1 MKKITFIMITLL
13 AMFGYSQ
20 KMYAQIITDN
30 DFADNGYTVSA
41 GQVVWL
47 GSSLDKAVEASQSGY
62 VYLYNVKTGQ
72 FLNAGGAY
80 GVQAVLSSVG
90 MRVKVAQTT
99 YNSRTVY
106 TIQGRINNEAQG
118 DYMSPNQTDGYDS
131 GFDIYMDR
139 LGTHKDGKQYSRP
152 NWQFTVTQ
160 TTRTVNN
167 KSETFNTFTIKNASH
182 KTSYT
187 VGTSNNNGVYFV
199 DNNNNNLWR
208 FITEDDYVKAMD
220 NVTWGEVDLG
230 AFVQDAE
237 FGRDNK
243 DGRYWVWSNA
253 EAPAVIEEAT
263 GYEGPGETNPYTYTT
278 DNWDLNS
285 SPKHWHQ
292 RNQDKMGNGVLTD
305 ATNGLPRT
313 TIGRNVAGTGGNIS
327 QDDFRN
333 AFAKYYA
340 AEIYNEKITLY
351 QDLEM
356 SNVENLHEG
365 LYKMTVQ
372 ALYYDDVNGE
382 TNNEVSYVFVE
393 TTLNGVTSYQ
403 ELPILPMNKNG
414 QSGITPHSGVSAGK
428 VFDDPTTANTYLMKF
443 FVELKKDSKL
453 RIGVKTKK
461 AEGWTVLGNIHFYA
475 HGKVALFIDEDWNV
489 QTRLPYMV
497 KNQETGDYSIQYW
510 SEVPPYEFS
519 DLMQGYEYP
528 ATIYYNRTFT
538 QGKFNTICLPISLTG
553 NQVRQ
558 AFGNDCMLSK
568 FDRLSAN
575 KSIIVFEPVDLD
587 TEGLDA
593 GYPYI
598 VKPTKNPDIAKG
610 AFEYIEVGNGGK
622 NHVARAD
629 GPVYYISGVTKGSYE
644 ETGIP
649 DFIPVEHDGITFQG
663 TLYRMGIKKEDV
675 TGGNKNYWMITKGKM
690 YHLDGSKPGNTY
702 TYDYD
707 NHVDVATPNSG
718 YTVWGTYCYLYGDKT
733 QTASNAKNLTFGIED
748 EFGDITAID
757 IEGMEVAHSQ
767 AIEDNSVYTLNG
779 QKIGGQGNLNSL
791 SKGIYIVNG
800 KKYVVK

>member
-47 GSSLDKAVEASQSGY
+47 GSSLDKAVKASQSGY

-99 YNSRTVY
+99 YNNRTVY

-118 DYMSPNQTDGYDS
+118 DYMSPNQTDGNDS

-139 LGTHKDGKQYSRP
+139 LGTHTDGKKYSRP

-160 TTRTVNN
+160 TTNTVNN
-167 KSETFNTFTIKNASH
+167 NSETFNTFTINNLSH

-187 VGTSNNNGVYFV
+187 VGTRNNNGVYFV

-243 DGRYWVWSNA
+243 DGRYWVWADA
-253 EAPAVIEEAT
+253 ESPATIPTVTDSEGSYT
-263 GYEGPGETNPYTYTT
+263 G
-278 DNWDLNS
+278 DNWSLTGNI
-285 SPKHWHQ
+285 HWHQ
-292 RNQDKMGNGVLTD
+292 RNQDKMCNGYTLANTSITPDIVGNNVMSSGSTD
-305 ATNGLPRT
+305 HDG
-313 TIGRNVAGTGGNIS
+313 
-327 QDDFRN
+327 FRN
-333 AFAKYYA
+333 SFAKYYA
-340 AEIYNEKITLY
+340 AEIYKEKITLY

-356 SNVENLHEG
+356 SNVENLNEG

-372 ALYYDDVNGE
+372 ALYYDDDEGK
-382 TNNEVSYVFVE
+382 TNDDVSYVFVE

-414 QSGITPHSGVSAGK
+414 ASGITAHSGVSAGK
-428 VFDDPTTANTYLMKF
+428 VFDADANAYLVKF

-497 KNQETGDYSIQYW
+497 KNQETEEYIIQYW
-510 SEVPPYEFS
+510 SDVPPYEFS

-538 QGKFNTICLPISLTG
+538 TGKFNTICLPISLTG

-575 KSIIVFEPVDLD
+575 KSVIVFEPVDLD
-587 TEGLDA
+587 AEGLDA

-598 VKPTKNPDIAKG
+598 VKPTKDPDIAKE
-610 AFEYIEVGNGGK
+610 AFELIEVGNGGK

-629 GPVYYISGVTKGSYE
+629 GPVYYISGVTKDSYE
-644 ETGIP
+644 KTGIP

-675 TGGNKNYWMITKGKM
+675 KGGDKNYWMITKGNM
-690 YHLDGSKPGNTY
+690 YHLDGSNPGNTY

-718 YTVWGTYCYLYGDKT
+718 YTVWGTYCYLYGDKN

-748 EFGDITAID
+748 EWGDITAID